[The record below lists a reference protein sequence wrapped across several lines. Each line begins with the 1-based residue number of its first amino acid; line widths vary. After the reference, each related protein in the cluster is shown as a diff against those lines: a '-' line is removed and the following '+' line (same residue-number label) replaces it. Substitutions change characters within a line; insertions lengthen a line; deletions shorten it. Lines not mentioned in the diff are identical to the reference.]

1 MARCVCDSIY
11 SGPRCEQAS
20 YTHCHHGG
28 SLTRDK
34 ETGEARCVCPEGFQ
48 GFRCEL
54 QSEGASLHHID
65 NTAINSLTIT
75 IVAVSTVSVAL
86 VGVVVYLVY
95 FTTHRR
101 SLSSPFRHRRLD
113 DGGGDNM
120 EFSNRVF
127 LQDEETEVTREA
139 GPSRNFVNPVYETM
153 FQESEAP
160 IIRPGAH
167 VQEAPIIR
175 PGAHVQ
181 EAPIIRPGAHVQEAP
196 IIRPGAHVPG
206 ITPSEVTLLGPDAMA
221 GADLGHV
228 ITLDQSETRAVDS
241 EPIRGQDLGD
251 VISIDQSEHSGLLRG
266 QDTPPQG
273 RAVIHTDSD

>member
-1 MARCVCDSIY
+1 MTACMTACMTAVTACMMARCVCDSIY

-54 QSEGASLHHID
+54 RSEGASLHHID

-175 PGAHVQ
+175 PGAHV
-181 EAPIIRPGAHVQEAP
+181 
-196 IIRPGAHVPG
+196 PG

-241 EPIRGQDLGD
+241 EPIRGQDLGH
-251 VISIDQSEHSGLLRG
+251 VISLDQSEHSGLLRG